1 MQEIRD
7 DDLGITPCYF
17 VWRFNQFKLVLEV
30 LLPLGLLG
38 LCPF

>member
-7 DDLGITPCYF
+7 DDLGITPSCF

-38 LCPF
+38 LCPS